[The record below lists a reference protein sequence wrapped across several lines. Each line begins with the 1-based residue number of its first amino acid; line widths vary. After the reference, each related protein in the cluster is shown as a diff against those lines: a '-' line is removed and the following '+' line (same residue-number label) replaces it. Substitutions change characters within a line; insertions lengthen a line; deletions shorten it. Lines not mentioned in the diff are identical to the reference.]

1 MATSIWPTVHA
12 ERAALAADLDGLDD
26 ERWST
31 PSLCE
36 GWSVRDVLAHMAAT
50 AKISPL
56 SFFPKLV
63 GSGFSLS
70 RMQEKDLAHERGP
83 SPGDTLAGFR
93 DVVTSTKHP
102 PGPTVTWLGETVVHA
117 EDIRRPL
124 GMAHSYPV
132 DALVQVADSYKRSNL
147 VMGSKRRIEGVA
159 LRATDTD
166 WSNGDGPEASGP
178 MLSLLLVIAGRE
190 AGLADL
196 EGDGVATLA
205 SRWG

>member
-12 ERAALAADLDGLDD
+12 ERAALAADLDGLD
-26 ERWST
+26 EEQWST

-50 AKISPL
+50 AKISTL
-56 SFFPKLV
+56 AFFPKLV

-70 RMQEKDLAHERGP
+70 RMQEKDLAHERGA

-93 DVVTSTKHP
+93 AIVTSSKHP
-102 PGPTVTWLGETVVHA
+102 PGPSVTWLGETVVHA

-124 GMAHSYPV
+124 GMTHSYPV

-166 WSNGDGPEASGP
+166 WSHGDGPQAAGP

-196 EGDGVATLA
+196 DGEGVATLA

>member
-1 MATSIWPTVHA
+1 VATSIWPTVHA

-31 PSLCE
+31 PSLCD

-56 SFFPKLV
+56 AFFPKLV

-70 RMQEKDLAHERGP
+70 RMQEKDLAHERGT
-83 SPGDTLAGFR
+83 SASDTLAGFR

-124 GMAHSYPV
+124 GMTH
-132 DALVQVADSYKRSNL
+132 
-147 VMGSKRRIEGVA
+147 
-159 LRATDTD
+159 
-166 WSNGDGPEASGP
+166 
-178 MLSLLLVIAGRE
+178 
-190 AGLADL
+190 
-196 EGDGVATLA
+196 